1 MRGFLNPMSIES
13 TLTRYRVVFS
23 INLFQLIYVD
33 RLGCLPNSKG
43 LNPFLKN
50 FAVNCQLINRFPA
63 SQNLDLDIMMAISF
77 FYTRMWVGIFCG
89 LICLL
94 EVMAPI
100 EYIFGYLYFIP
111 MLLNACE
118 LTSCKTSTAK
128 IISETSIVSRIG
140 MFLTVMDF
148 IIPVLMEYNVSN
160 IHELPISIVV
170 NRLNVVV
177 ILFVA
182 DWLIKSS
189 LEHLENIYRQREE
202 IDRYKAKLSAQTQID
217 RIHQDFVYT
226 LTHDLKTPLIGAIQ
240 TIKYFQREKFG
251 TVTAQQLQVL
261 DTMSR
266 SQSRSLQLVETLLDV
281 YRNDTHGLVL
291 NHQPI
296 DLCVLAQ
303 ETIDS
308 VVILGLERQISI
320 NLRCDISATQ
330 PPQLI
335 GDRLQLSRVFSNL
348 LSNAIYHSPRN
359 RQIDVTIE
367 TRDRQY
373 IVQVLDRGRGI
384 DPADLPF
391 LFDRFYTAQK
401 QLQGSG
407 LGLYLS
413 RQIVEAHGGK
423 IWAES
428 VSFQG
433 AKFCF
438 SLTTAL

>member
-1 MRGFLNPMSIES
+1 MFIRFLA
-13 TLTRYRVVFS
+13 
-23 INLFQLIYVD
+23 
-33 RLGCLPNSKG
+33 SK
-43 LNPFLKN
+43 
-50 FAVNCQLINRFPA
+50 
-63 SQNLDLDIMMAISF
+63 NLDLNIIMSIPF

-89 LICLL
+89 LIFLM

-100 EYIFGYLYFIP
+100 EYVLGYLYFIP
-111 MLLNACE
+111 MLLTACD
-118 LTSCKTSTAK
+118 LTDSKVSTAK
-128 IISETSIVSRIG
+128 IIFEASIVAKIG
-140 MFLTVMDF
+140 MFLTLIDF
-148 IIPVLMEYNVSN
+148 IIHVVAEHGFLN
-160 IHELPISIVV
+160 INELPVSVVV
-170 NRLNVVV
+170 NRSNVII
-177 ILFVA
+177 ILFIA

-189 LEHLENIYRQREE
+189 LEHLEKTYRQKEE
-202 IDRYKAKLSAQTQID
+202 IDRYKVKLSTQIEID
-217 RIHQDFVYT
+217 RIHEDFVYT
-226 LTHDLKTPLIGAIQ
+226 LTHDLKTPLLGAIQ
-240 TIKYFQREKFG
+240 TIKYFQKEKFG
-251 TVTAQQLQVL
+251 AVTAKQSQVL

-281 YRNDTHGLVL
+281 YRNDIQGFVL
-291 NHQPI
+291 NYQPV
-296 DLCVLAQ
+296 DLWKLAQ

-320 NLRCDISATQ
+320 NLHWDVSATQ

-359 RQIDVTIE
+359 RQIDVTIQA
-367 TRDRQY
+367 RDRQY
-373 IVQVLDRGRGI
+373 IIQVFDRGRGI

-401 QLQGSG
+401 KLQGSG

-438 SLTTAL
+438 SLPTAR

>member
-1 MRGFLNPMSIES
+1 M
-13 TLTRYRVVFS
+13 
-23 INLFQLIYVD
+23 
-33 RLGCLPNSKG
+33 
-43 LNPFLKN
+43 
-50 FAVNCQLINRFPA
+50 
-63 SQNLDLDIMMAISF
+63 
-77 FYTRMWVGIFCG
+77 
-89 LICLL
+89 

-111 MLLNACE
+111 MLLTACD
-118 LTSCKTSTAK
+118 LTSCNASTAR
-128 IISETSIVSRIG
+128 IIAETSIVARIG
-140 MFLTVMDF
+140 MFLTLLGL
-148 IIPVLMEYNVSN
+148 IISVLMQHGVSN
-160 IHELPISIVV
+160 IYELPIAVVV
-170 NRLNVVV
+170 NRSSIV
-177 ILFVA
+177 IILVMA

-189 LEHLENIYRQREE
+189 LKHLEKTYRQKEE
-202 IDRYKAKLSAQTQID
+202 IDRYKVEISAQMQID
-217 RIHQDFVYT
+217 RLHQDFVYT
-226 LTHDLKTPLIGAIQ
+226 LTHDLKTPLLGAIQ
-240 TIKYFQREKFG
+240 TIKYFQKDKFG
-251 TVTAQQLQVL
+251 TVTAEQLQVL

-281 YRNDTHGLVL
+281 YRNDTQGLGL
-291 NHQPI
+291 HCQPI
-296 DLCVLAQ
+296 DLCKLAQ

-308 VVILGLERQISI
+308 MVILGLERQIVL
-320 NLRCDISATQ
+320 NLHCDIPATQ

-359 RQIDVTIE
+359 RQIDITIQV
-367 TRDRQY
+367 RDRQY

-384 DPADLPF
+384 SPADLPY
-391 LFDRFYTAQK
+391 LFDRFYTSHQ

-438 SLTTAL
+438 SLPIASKGHPIS

>member
-1 MRGFLNPMSIES
+1 
-13 TLTRYRVVFS
+13 
-23 INLFQLIYVD
+23 
-33 RLGCLPNSKG
+33 
-43 LNPFLKN
+43 
-50 FAVNCQLINRFPA
+50 
-63 SQNLDLDIMMAISF
+63 MMAIPF

-89 LICLL
+89 LIFLM

-100 EYIFGYLYFIP
+100 EYVLGYLYFIP
-111 MLLNACE
+111 MLLTACD
-118 LTSCKTSTAK
+118 LTDSHVSTAK
-128 IISETSIVSRIG
+128 IIFEASIVARIG
-140 MFLTVMDF
+140 MFLTLIDF
-148 IIPVLMEYNVSN
+148 VFNAFTEYGSLN
-160 IHELPISIVV
+160 INELPVSIFV
-170 NRLNVVV
+170 NRLNVII

-182 DWLIKSS
+182 NWLIKSS
-189 LEHLENIYRQREE
+189 LEHLEKTYRQKEE
-202 IDRYKAKLSAQTQID
+202 IDRYKAKISAQLQID

-226 LTHDLKTPLIGAIQ
+226 LTHDLKTPLLGAIQ

-251 TVTAQQLQVL
+251 AITVQQLQVL

-281 YRNDTHGLVL
+281 YRNDTYGLVL
-291 NHQPI
+291 HYQPF
-296 DLCVLAQ
+296 DLCQLAQ

-308 VVILGLERQISI
+308 MVVLGLERQIAL
-320 NLRCDISATQ
+320 NLHCDVSATQ
-330 PPQLI
+330 QPQLI

-359 RQIDVTIE
+359 RQIDVTIQV
-367 TRDRQY
+367 RDRQY

-391 LFDRFYTAQK
+391 LFDRFYTAHK
-401 QLQGSG
+401 QLQASG

-438 SLTTAL
+438 SLPTSIYKDVRSLETTIS